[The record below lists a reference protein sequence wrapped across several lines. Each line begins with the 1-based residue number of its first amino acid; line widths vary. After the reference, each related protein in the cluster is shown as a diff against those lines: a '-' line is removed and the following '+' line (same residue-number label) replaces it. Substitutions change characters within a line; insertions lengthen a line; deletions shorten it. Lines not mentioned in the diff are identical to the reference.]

1 MKLIFI
7 SFREALWEE
16 KAIPRPRERKVE
28 AEAHP

>member
-1 MKLIFI
+1 MKLMFI

-16 KAIPRPRERKVE
+16 TAIPGPCERKVE